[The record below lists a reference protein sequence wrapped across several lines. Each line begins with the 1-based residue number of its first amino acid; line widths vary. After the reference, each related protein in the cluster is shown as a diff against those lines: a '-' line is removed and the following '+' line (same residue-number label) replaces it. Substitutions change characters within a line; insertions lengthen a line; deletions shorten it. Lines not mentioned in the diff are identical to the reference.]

1 MSTELSKQEAPL
13 SKVRRHEYV
22 RPYYEITDLEHAYEV
37 SVHLPGVEKNK
48 ASVTLEKD
56 TLIVEAER
64 SPHWKEG
71 WKPVH
76 KEIPQA
82 DYRLRLQLNIIVDE
96 AKISANSK
104 DGILKI
110 QLPVSEEAMPRTIK
124 VK

>member
-1 MSTELSKQEAPL
+1 MSTELSKHEAPL
-13 SKVRRHEYV
+13 SKLRKHEYV

-37 SVHLPGVEKNK
+37 SVHLPGVDKDR
-48 ASVTLEKD
+48 STVTLEKD

-71 WKPVH
+71 WKPIH
-76 KEIPQA
+76 REIPKA

-96 AKISANSK
+96 SKISAKSQ

-110 QLPVSEEAMPRTIK
+110 HLPVAEEAKPRTIK
-124 VK
+124 IK